1 MQWVQILSVEI
12 IFFIKISQLNLS
24 SFVIIRSQE
33 NKLLTNKKVGFRELI
48 SDWTACL
55 KTDWFYCSFTNIV
68 AKEGTKLVKIL
79 WCPFFKNS
87 IQNSNAALL
96 IG

>member
-1 MQWVQILSVEI
+1 MRKKIEKNFWDMEI
-12 IFFIKISQLNLS
+12 IGNRRKILFIKISQLNLS

-48 SDWTACL
+48 SDWMACL

-68 AKEGTKLVKIL
+68 AKEGKY
-79 WCPFFKNS
+79 
-87 IQNSNAALL
+87 
-96 IG
+96 